1 LSLKFGKQENVKQL
15 SIKEVI
21 ILVARLG
28 GFLARKSD
36 GMPGVKTIWRGLIT
50 LEAMVQGL
58 KLAKEMLIEN
68 QNNNSFLDDFST

>member
-1 LSLKFGKQENVKQL
+1 MSLKFGKQENVKQL